1 MTIELQHIDKR
12 FGLVHA
18 NRDISVTFQPRHIY
32 GILGENGAG
41 KSTLMKI
48 LAGYQPPD
56 SGQIL
61 LDGSPI
67 PSDPQAVLARGIGM
81 LQQDPLD
88 VGAFTVLE
96 NFVYGMQS
104 GLLYRRRALKDA
116 RKALN
121 ALAARFHFD
130 LDPDAPIE
138 HLSIPQRQQLEIVRL
153 LALGVRVLILDEPT
167 TGIAADQKETLF
179 NALRELARDDG
190 MTILLVSHKLEDVI
204 ALCDEVIVLRSGQL
218 VGQRAMP
225 ATTQELVTMMFGGA
239 LPEQERPHVPLG
251 NPILKIDRLIT
262 AGRRFTIGPI
272 SFEARAGEVIGLA
285 GLEGSGQDLFMRS
298 VAGLHPLRS
307 GHVRLGDLDITREPY
322 RRRMQ
327 RGLVFTAA
335 GRLEEGLI
343 AGLTLVEHMVLAT
356 RSGIIT
362 DWGRARQR
370 TQDQINRFRIRGKPN
385 DHIEQLSGGNQQ
397 RVLLGLLPDFIR
409 LLLLEQP
416 TRGLDVESSQLIW
429 SELLARR
436 AQGTTIIFSSLELD
450 ELVAYSDRILVFY
463 AGAVFEVTDVQNTTI
478 DQLGHLIGGEF
489 PR

>member
-12 FGLVHA
+12 FGSVHA
-18 NRDISVTFQPRHIY
+18 NRDISVTFMPGHIY

-61 LDGSPI
+61 LDGTPI
-67 PSDPQAVLARGIGM
+67 PSDPQAALARGIGM

-96 NFVYGMQS
+96 NFVYGMQG
-104 GLLYRRRALKDA
+104 GLLYQPRALKDA
-116 RKALN
+116 RKSLT
-121 ALAARFHFD
+121 ALASRFQFD
-130 LDPDAPIE
+130 LDPDTLIE
-138 HLSIPQRQQLEIVRL
+138 RLSIPQRQQLEIVRL

-179 NALRELARDDG
+179 NALRELARDDS

-225 ATTQELVTMMFGGA
+225 ATTRELVAMMFGGT
-239 LPEQERPHVPLG
+239 LPEQQRPAVTLG
-251 NPILKIDRLIT
+251 QSILKVDRLVT
-262 AGRRFTIGPI
+262 AGRRFIIGPVTLA
-272 SFEARAGEVIGLA
+272 ARTGEVIGLA
-285 GLEGSGQDLFMRS
+285 GLEGSGQDLFMRA

-307 GHVRLGDLDITREPY
+307 GHVHLGDLDITREPY
-322 RRRMQ
+322 RRRM
-327 RGLVFTAA
+327 RHGLVFTAA

-343 AGLTLVEHMVLAT
+343 AGLTLVEHMALANH
-356 RSGIIT
+356 SGMIV
-362 DWGRARQR
+362 DWGRTRQR
-370 TQDQINRFRIRGKPN
+370 TQEQIDRFRVRGALN
-385 DHIEQLSGGNQQ
+385 DPIEQLSGGNQQ

-409 LLLLEQP
+409 VLLLEQP
-416 TRGLDVESSQLIW
+416 TRGLDVDSSQLIW

-436 AQGTTIIFSSLELD
+436 AQGTSIIFSSLELD
-450 ELVAYSDRILVFY
+450 ELTAYSDRILVFY
-463 AGAVFEVTDVQNTTI
+463 AGAVFEVTDVQNITI